1 MHFQLTIQPI
11 FNVASTN
18 IRTAVVTPSLG
29 APKLAPFDVKIVFNK
44 IDTADGKY
52 LFPGDTINPS
62 SGSIKIQ
69 TPFKIYNATD
79 TTKLSAIIVDQL
91 NKGRW
96 DWGEKIIILTP
107 PPYKVTNSSTMLEI
121 NFILSADSTKK
132 PTFSGGEFIL
142 LKLKAFIYKR
152 YLRFSISK
160 PYYNLAIADEELKK
174 CFCSSKSL
182 CCYKSV

>member
-1 MHFQLTIQPI
+1 MKSGEKYKITYKFAPVVNSTLLKNEDANPVFDGVRLFIKDDALSINNSASI

-96 DWGEKIIILTP
+96 DWGEK
-107 PPYKVTNSSTMLEI
+107 
-121 NFILSADSTKK
+121 
-132 PTFSGGEFIL
+132 L
-142 LKLKAFIYKR
+142 LF
-152 YLRFSISK
+152 
-160 PYYNLAIADEELKK
+160 
-174 CFCSSKSL
+174 
-182 CCYKSV
+182 